1 MRRWWV
7 KLLAGIV
14 ALIVILVLGVF
25 VLTNTDWGRER
36 VRRYAE
42 STLQH
47 NSHGIVRIGGVTGNL
62 LRGFTLHDV
71 VITDSA
77 HAPFVNVGEAWA
89 RYSLGTLRGK
99 KIQFYQVKL
108 VRPIVVLDRKPGGKW
123 NYERIFP
130 RDTTTSTGPKK
141 TGWGTWIRFNDVTVV
156 AGDLTI
162 RSPWSPSTSL
172 TAVQTQ
178 DAIRTALGP
187 QGRLALQQVPGGY
200 QKVSSFHQI
209 NGIFPLVRLEDPAY
223 KTHLVN
229 VAALKMIA
237 EPFRPPVADVRALT
251 GVIEFTSDS
260 VWWKGVRAAFPGTKV
275 NGDGKY
281 NLDNGDMH
289 LRLHGDPVNPADIR
303 WAMVQLPQ
311 QGSGKLD
318 FGLDW
323 VGKTSDYSAK
333 NMDVT
338 LERSHVMGQ
347 IAVTVTDT
355 LAYHNADLRFTNLDT
370 KLLTQ
375 LFPAVKFPRRL
386 FLAGHAAFDGGEHSL
401 RTNADV
407 TIDDP
412 LSGRSRIA
420 AVGVM
425 GLSGGVFTARDLH
438 TRMLPLQ
445 VGLAKAI
452 SPKLFLKGT
461 LTGTATLNG
470 SSAGIMTGVG
480 DVTNIDRGAVSR
492 ATGRLAIRA
501 TGLTWLD
508 LDAQMHPLSLV
519 MLGRFMPS
527 VGLRGD
533 ATGPLKL
540 RGTINNLAI
549 NTQMT
554 LADGGFADLRGTLDL
569 ASAVTGYNLDFNLRR
584 FNAHTIV
591 AKAPT
596 TLVTAIGSARGRGFN
611 PATMQAQLIAR
622 VAPSRIDTVAVDSAN
637 VRVAVSGG
645 VARIDTLAVDLP
657 QGIVEAKG
665 SFGLTTSTSGTLSYH
680 VAVDSLSHFA
690 GLIAPADTGVVP
702 PRPGILARR
711 LRRARADSSRIAR
724 EKEVERAASRVPI
737 PPAAAVDTPKAVP
750 KNEVAGSLLA
760 DGVATGN
767 IRNFSLKGTASG
779 SNIVARGNTVG
790 SFAASYDW
798 INARTPQSKVTVNG
812 EAQAVRAGG
821 FDLDSVG
828 VKVSYQKPNGT
839 VALVVNQ
846 DNQRTYAANAA
857 FVLDK
862 IRNTATLNN
871 LKLQFDTSVWA
882 STRPATLHWG
892 QAGIDVQTLE
902 LRNGANGRIYVNGFV
917 PKQGSANLDVAVDNL
932 NIGDVTSLLESDLN
946 ATGLVSFNVHGT
958 GTLANPEFNG
968 VFGGTNLVYN
978 GTTLPEVHGKVQ
990 YANQALTG
998 RAEAMRAGMPP
1009 FLVAE
1014 GTVPINLALTGVTGS
1029 RFPANR
1035 QIALN
1040 ITADSLPMDLIPMVN
1055 TYVSNVRGKVTSSFK
1070 VAGTLNK
1077 PQVTGQFAMHEGS
1090 LHIIPAG
1097 INLSQI
1103 DASVRMLGDTIVIDS
1118 IAASN
1123 KGRIILTGGL
1133 GLQSLTAPSFDL
1145 KLATMGAQVLNND
1158 RGQLVVSANLAM
1170 TGPFKDAH
1178 ITGDLRLRQGV
1189 IYIPPSDNK
1198 NLVGAEDPALFNV
1211 LDTAVT
1217 SDKEIFPSQS
1227 PLLANLRM
1235 DVNLRIDRDVFVRS
1249 REANIEIYSDGD
1261 LGVHV
1266 NRAKETLVLDGVI
1279 LSDRGEYSFMTRRFT
1294 IKRGSATFINST
1306 ELNPTLQ
1313 ATGEYEVRQPNRE
1326 AVNIQI
1332 VVGGTL
1338 RNPNISLTSDAQPPI
1353 PQEDL
1358 LSYLAFGQS
1367 SSSLV
1372 QLEGSGLTN
1381 GGGGTNLVGAG
1392 AALASRQLAGI
1403 ALGIA
1408 ADQVA
1413 GSAAR
1418 SLGADVFTITPADVQ
1433 TDVGNFL
1440 RATQIEFGKY
1450 IKVHTFVEVRSPLDP
1465 SALVRPGVQLV
1476 HWFGGTRG
1484 YRLETGI
1491 DTRYLLREPTLSRV
1505 QDVVT
1510 TSAFGAFLI
1519 REWRF

>member
-1 MRRWWV
+1 MRRWLV
-7 KLLAGIV
+7 RVLAGIV
-14 ALIVILVLGVF
+14 VLILLVVVAVF
-25 VLTNTDWGRER
+25 VVTNTDWGRER
-36 VRRYAE
+36 VRRYVE
-42 STLQH
+42 GIIQG
-47 NSHGIVRIGGVTGNL
+47 NSHGIVRIGSVSGNL
-62 LRGFTLHDV
+62 LHGFTLHDL
-71 VITDSA
+71 VITDSS
-77 HAPFVNVGEAWA
+77 HAPFVNVSEASGG
-89 RYSLGTLRGK
+89 YTLGTLWGK
-99 KIQFYQVKL
+99 KIEFTNVKL
-108 VRPIVVLDRKPGGKW
+108 VRPIIVLDRMPDGKW

-130 RDTTTSTGPKK
+130 RDTTTPKGPQK
-141 TGWGTWIRFNDVTVV
+141 TGWGTWIRFSDVTVV
-156 AGDLTI
+156 NGDLTI
-162 RSPWSPSTSL
+162 RSPWSPSSSL
-172 TAVQTQ
+172 TVKQTQ

-187 QGRLALQQVPGGY
+187 QGRLALQQVRGGY

-223 KTHLVN
+223 RTHLVN

-237 EPFRPPVADVRALT
+237 QPFRPPVADVRGLT
-251 GVIEFTSDS
+251 GAFEFTSDS
-260 VWWKGVRAAFPGTKV
+260 VWWKGARAAFPGTKV
-275 NGDGKY
+275 SGDGKY

-303 WAMVQLPQ
+303 WAMVNLPEH
-311 QGSGKLD
+311 GSGKLD

-338 LERSHVMGQ
+338 LERSHVTGQ

-355 LAYHNADLRFTNLDT
+355 LAYHNADLRFANLDT
-370 KLLTQ
+370 QLLTQ
-375 LFPAVKFPRRL
+375 LFPAIKFPRRL
-386 FLAGHAAFDGGEHSL
+386 FLAGRAAFDGGEHSL

-445 VGLAKAI
+445 MGLAKAI
-452 SPKLFLKGT
+452 SPKLFLTGT
-461 LTGTATLNG
+461 MTGTATLNG
-470 SSAGIMTGVG
+470 SSAGVMTGVG
-480 DVTNIDRGAVSR
+480 DVTNIDRGAVSH

-508 LDAQMHPLSLV
+508 MDAQMHPLSLV

-533 ATGPLKL
+533 ATGPLRL
-540 RGTINNLAI
+540 RGTINDLAI

-554 LADGGFADLRGTLDL
+554 LADGGFVDLRGTMDL
-569 ASAVTGYNLDFNLRR
+569 ASTVTGYNLDFTTRR
-584 FNAHTIV
+584 LNAHTLV

-596 TLVTAIGSARGRGFN
+596 TLITAVGSARGRGFDL
-611 PATMQAQLIAR
+611 ATMEAQLAAR
-622 VAPSRIDTVAVDSAN
+622 VASSTIDTVALDSAN
-637 VRVAVSGG
+637 VRVAITNGL
-645 VARIDTLAVDLP
+645 ARVDTLALDLP

-665 SFGLTTSTSGTLSYH
+665 SIGLTAEHSGTLSYH
-680 VAVDSLSHFA
+680 VAIDSLSRFA
-690 GLIAPADTGVVP
+690 ALISPTDTGVVP
-702 PRPGILARR
+702 PRPGILAAR
-711 LRRARADSSRIAR
+711 LRRARADSSRAAR
-724 EKEVERAASRVPI
+724 AREVERAATRIPL
-737 PPAAAVDTPKAVP
+737 PPAPVVDTPRAVP
-750 KNEVAGSLLA
+750 KNQVSGSLLA

-767 IRNFSLKGTASG
+767 IKSFSLKGTASG
-779 SNIVARGNTVG
+779 SNIVARGSTVG

-798 INARTPQSKVTVNG
+798 INARTPQSRVTVNG
-812 EAQAVRAGG
+812 EARAVRAVG

-828 VKVSYQKPNGT
+828 VKLSYQKPNGT
-839 VALVVNQ
+839 LALVVNQ
-846 DNQRTYAANAA
+846 DNQRTYSADAA
-857 FVLDK
+857 FVLEK
-862 IRNTATLNN
+862 VRNALTLNN

-882 STRPATLHWG
+882 STRAATLHWG
-892 QAGIDVQTLE
+892 QAGVDVQNLE
-902 LRNGANGRIYVNGFV
+902 LRNGVNGRIYVNGFV
-917 PKQGSANLDVAVDNL
+917 PKQGSANLDLAVDNL
-932 NIGDVTSLLESDLN
+932 NIGDVTSLLQSNLS

-958 GTLANPEFNG
+958 GTLENPQFKG
-968 VFGGTNLVYN
+968 AFGATNLVYN
-978 GTTLPEVHGKVQ
+978 GTTLPEVHGSVQ
-990 YANQALTG
+990 YADQTLTG
-998 RAEAMRAGMPP
+998 RAEAMRAGMLP
-1009 FLVAE
+1009 FLTAE

-1029 RFPANR
+1029 RFPASR

-1040 ITADSLPMDLIPMVN
+1040 VTADSLPMDLIPQFN
-1055 TYVSNVRGKVTSSFK
+1055 TYFTNVRGQVSSSFK
-1070 VAGTLNK
+1070 IAGTLNK
-1077 PQVTGQFAMHEGS
+1077 PQVTGQLAMHGGS
-1090 LHIIPAG
+1090 VHVVPAG
-1097 INLSQI
+1097 INLNQI
-1103 DASVRMLGDTIVIDS
+1103 EASIRMLGDTVVIDS
-1118 IAASN
+1118 IAANN
-1123 KGRIILTGGL
+1123 KGRVVLTGGV
-1133 GLQSLTAPSFDL
+1133 GLQSLTTPSFDL
-1145 KLATMGAQVLNND
+1145 HLVTGGVQALNSKQ
-1158 RGQLVVSANLAM
+1158 GQLVVSANLAM
-1170 TGPFKDAH
+1170 VGPFKDAH
-1178 ITGDLRLRQGV
+1178 ITGDVRLRQGV

-1198 NLVGAEDPALFNV
+1198 NLVGPEDPALFNV

-1217 SDKEIFPSQS
+1217 ADREIFPSQS
-1227 PLLANLRM
+1227 PLLANLRA

-1326 AVNIQI
+1326 AINIQI

-1450 IKVHTFVEVRSPLDP
+1450 VKVHTFVEVKSPLDP
-1465 SALVRPGVQLV
+1465 SALVRPGVQVV
-1476 HWFGGTRG
+1476 HWFGGTKG

-1505 QDVVT
+1505 QDILT

>member
-7 KLLAGIV
+7 RVLVG
-14 ALIVILVLGVF
+14 ILVLILLIVGVVF
-25 VLTNTDWGRER
+25 VATNTDWGRER
-36 VRRYAE
+36 IRRYAE
-42 STLQH
+42 KTLQN
-47 NSHGIVRIGGVTGNL
+47 NSHGIVRIGKVTGNL
-62 LRGFTLHDV
+62 LQGFTLHDL
-71 VITDSA
+71 VITDSS
-77 HAPFVNVGEAWA
+77 HAPFVNVKEAWA
-89 RYSLGTLRGK
+89 RYSLSTLRGK
-99 KIQFYQVKL
+99 RIDFREVKL
-108 VRPIVVLDRKPGGKW
+108 VRPIIVLDRKPNGKW

-130 RDTTTSTGPKK
+130 RDTTTPSGPRK
-141 TGWGTWIRFNDVTVV
+141 TGWGTWIRFSDVTIVD
-156 AGDLTI
+156 GDFTI
-162 RSPWSPSTSL
+162 RSPWSPATGL
-172 TAVQTQ
+172 TAAQTQ

-187 QGRLALQQVPGGY
+187 KGRLALLQVPGGY
-200 QKVSSFHQI
+200 QKVSSFHKI

-223 KTHLVN
+223 KSRLLN

-237 EPFRPPVADVRALT
+237 EPFRPPVADVRGLT
-251 GVIEFTSDS
+251 GVIEFTGDS
-260 VWWKGVRAAFPGTKV
+260 VWWKGVRAALPGTKI
-275 NGDGKY
+275 NGDGVY
-281 NLDNGDMH
+281 NLANGDMH
-289 LRLHGDPVNPADIR
+289 LRVHGDPVDPGDIR
-303 WAMVQLPQ
+303 WAMVQLPED
-311 QGSGKLD
+311 GSGKLD

-323 VGKTSDYSAK
+323 VGKKSTYIAK

-338 LERSHVMGQ
+338 LERSHVTGQ
-347 IAVTVTDT
+347 IEAVITDT
-355 LAYHNADLRFTNLDT
+355 VAYHNADLRFANLDT
-370 KLLTQ
+370 RLLTR
-375 LFPAVKFPRRL
+375 LFPAIQFPRPL
-386 FLAGHAAFDGGEHSL
+386 ILAGRAAFDGGEHSL
-401 RTNADV
+401 RTDADV

-412 LSGRSRIA
+412 RSGRSRIA
-420 AVGVM
+420 AVGTL

-438 TRMLPLQ
+438 TRLLPLQ
-445 VGLAKAI
+445 LGLAKAI
-452 SPKLFLKGT
+452 APKLFLNGT
-461 LTGTATLNG
+461 LSGTATLNG
-470 SSAGIMTGVG
+470 SSAGVMTAVG
-480 DVTNIDRGAVSR
+480 DVTNIDRGALTH
-492 ATGRLAIRA
+492 ATGRFAFRTRGIP
-501 TGLTWLD
+501 WFD
-508 LDAQMHPLSLV
+508 VDAQMHPLSLV

-527 VGLRGD
+527 VGLRGN
-533 ATGPLKL
+533 ASGPLKL
-540 RGTINNLAI
+540 RGNLNDLAI

-554 LADGGFADLRGTLDL
+554 LADGGFVDLRGTMDL
-569 ASAVTGYNLDFNLRR
+569 QSTVTGYNLDFTTRR
-584 FNAHTIV
+584 LNAHTLV

-596 TLVTAIGSARGRGFN
+596 TLITAVGSARGRGFD
-611 PATMQAQLIAR
+611 PATMQAQLVAR
-622 VAPSRIDTVAVDSAN
+622 VAPSTVDTIAVDSAN
-637 VRVAVSGG
+637 VRVAIANGL
-645 VARIDTLAVDLP
+645 ARFDTLAVDLP

-665 SFGLTTSTSGTLSYH
+665 SFGLTAGRSGTLSYH

-690 GLIAPADTGVVP
+690 ALISPDTGVVP
-702 PRPGILARR
+702 PRPGILANRV
-711 LRRARADSSRIAR
+711 RRARTDSSRAAR
-724 EKEVERAASRVPI
+724 ESEVERAASRVP
-737 PPAAAVDTPKAVP
+737 PLPRTAVDTPQGIP
-750 KNEVAGSLLA
+750 RNIVAGSLLA

-767 IRNFSLKGTASG
+767 IKNFSLTGTASG
-779 SNIVARGNTVG
+779 SNIIARGNSVG
-790 SFAASYDW
+790 SFAGNYEW
-798 INARTPQSKVTVNG
+798 VNARTPQSRVTVNG
-812 EAQAVRAGG
+812 EARAVRAAG

-846 DNQRTYAANAA
+846 DNQRTYTADAG
-857 FVLDK
+857 FILDK
-862 IRNTATLNN
+862 VRNTAILNN

-882 STRPATLHWG
+882 STRAATLHWG
-892 QAGIDVQTLE
+892 QAGIEVNTLE
-902 LRNGANGRIYVNGFV
+902 LRNGTNGRIYVNGLI

-932 NIGDVTSLLESDLN
+932 NIGDVTALLQSDLN
-946 ATGLVSFNVHGT
+946 ATGLVSFNVHAT
-958 GTLANPEFNG
+958 GTLESPQFKGA
-968 VFGGTNLVYN
+968 FGATNLVYN
-978 GTTLPEVHGKVQ
+978 GTTLPEVHGNVQ
-990 YANQALTG
+990 YADQTLTG
-998 RAEAMRAGMPP
+998 RAEAMREGMPP

-1014 GTVPINLALTGVTGS
+1014 GTVPINLALSGVTGS
-1029 RFPANR
+1029 RFPADR

-1040 ITADSLPMDLIPMVN
+1040 ITADSLPIDLIPQFN
-1055 TYVSNVRGKVTSSFK
+1055 TYVSNVHGTVTSSFK

-1077 PQVTGQFAMHEGS
+1077 PQVTGQFAMHQGS
-1090 LHIIPAG
+1090 LHVIPAG
-1097 INLSQI
+1097 INLNGI
-1103 DASVRMLGDTIVIDS
+1103 EASVRLLGDTVVIDS
-1118 IAASN
+1118 IAANN
-1123 KGRIILTGGL
+1123 KGRIVLTGGL
-1133 GLQSLTAPSFDL
+1133 GLQSLTTPSFDL
-1145 KLATMGAQVLNND
+1145 HLVTGGAQVLNND
-1158 RGQLVVSANLAM
+1158 RGQMTVSANLAM
-1170 TGPFKDAH
+1170 LGPFKDAH
-1178 ITGDLRLRQGV
+1178 ITGDVRLRQGV

-1227 PLLANLRM
+1227 PLLANLRA

-1279 LSDRGEYSFMTRRFT
+1279 LSDRGEYSFMTRRFN

-1326 AVNIQI
+1326 AINIQI

-1353 PQEDL
+1353 PQSDL

-1367 SSSLV
+1367 SSSLL

-1381 GGGGTNLVGAG
+1381 GGGGTNVVGAG

-1403 ALGIA
+1403 ALGVA
-1408 ADQVA
+1408 ADQIA

-1440 RATQIEFGKY
+1440 RATQFEFGKY
-1450 IKVHTFVEVRSPLDP
+1450 IKVHTFVAVRSPLDP

-1505 QDVVT
+1505 QDIVT